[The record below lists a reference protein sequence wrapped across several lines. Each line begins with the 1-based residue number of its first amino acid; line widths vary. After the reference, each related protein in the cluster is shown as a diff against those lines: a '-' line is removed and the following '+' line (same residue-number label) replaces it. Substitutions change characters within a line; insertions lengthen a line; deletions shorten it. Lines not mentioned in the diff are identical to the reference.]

1 MILDLKKNYFL
12 TIILSSSLEKNKKD
26 LYKLK
31 IKSSLKNTLFK
42 IYKV

>member
-1 MILDLKKNYFL
+1 MILDIKKNYFL

-26 LYKLK
+26 LYKVK
-31 IKSSLKNTLFK
+31 IKSFLKNNLFK